1 MRGGNGS
8 IQLTPEQALEIL
20 HKFGLAPVSTNN
32 ASAFEAK
39 QSSPT
44 AVATGTEGPFGNT
57 LYNTYASSNIDGR
70 YTLGDD
76 LLREQAISGFSP
88 FSPDPNY
95 LASIAAERE
104 AANPSL
110 GEGLAR
116 NFAAFGQHF
125 IPLQQHSTENVPS
138 TLDRLSPS
146 TGSGASARSITPSQ
160 GQKQAQDTFGF
171 ALNKAAQPFSLNR
184 APGRPSAEELSRPN
198 STKATDLND
207 RDKGQAHLH
216 DLNGTFASLNLD
228 ASGAVNTAKSQSDRS
243 DNANGSVQLKMAKTG
258 SVSPVI

>member
-1 MRGGNGS
+1 M
-8 IQLTPEQALEIL
+8 EIL
-20 HKFGLAPVSTNN
+20 HKFGLAPVSANN
-32 ASAFEAK
+32 TSAFEAK

-44 AVATGTEGPFGNT
+44 AVATGMEGPFGNA
-57 LYNTYASSNIDGR
+57 LYSTYASSAIDGR

-110 GEGLAR
+110 AEGLAR

-138 TLDRLSPS
+138 ALDRLSPS
-146 TGSGASARSITPSQ
+146 TGSGASARSVTPSQ
-160 GQKQAQDTFGF
+160 GQKQGQDTFGF

-198 STKATDLND
+198 STKAADLND
-207 RDKGQAHLH
+207 RDKVQDHPH
-216 DLNGTFASLNLD
+216 DLDGTFASLNLN
-228 ASGAVNTAKSQSDRS
+228 AGAAVNTAKSQSDRA
-243 DNANGSVQLKMAKTG
+243 DNMNASSV
-258 SVSPVI
+258 V

>member
-1 MRGGNGS
+1 M
-8 IQLTPEQALEIL
+8 EIL
-20 HKFGLAPVSTNN
+20 HKFGLAPVSANN
-32 ASAFEAK
+32 ASAFEEK

-44 AVATGTEGPFGNT
+44 AAATGIEGPFGNT
-57 LYNTYASSNIDGR
+57 LYNTYASSAIDGR

-95 LASIAAERE
+95 LASIAAEPKT
-104 AANPSL
+104 ANPSL
-110 GEGLAR
+110 AEGLAR

-138 TLDRLSPS
+138 TVDRLSPS

-160 GQKQAQDTFGF
+160 SQKQTQDTLGF

-198 STKATDLND
+198 STKCTDLNE
-207 RDKGQAHLH
+207 RDQGQNHLH

-228 ASGAVNTAKSQSDRS
+228 ARRAVNSANSQSDMA
-243 DNANGSVQLKMAKTG
+243 DNMNGSVHLKMATIG
-258 SVSPVI
+258 SASSIA